1 MKRNLVLILAAL
13 ALFATPQLRA
23 WTYSD
28 GDLLLIFRNGGNDV
42 EFNLGSVTQFLG
54 KTNGYTTTVSGFD
67 WSLVTGTFGNLSS
80 VRVILLASVDATNWL
95 SSNDPNTTA
104 YNIGSPA
111 ADSLYSVIKGIGTKP
126 LYPIAIP
133 TSGANSY
140 VIDTGGLYKNASYNW
155 IASGG
160 GNGYLP
166 KLNGYSPFVV
176 EQSIPGVLNFW
187 SIQTTTNSVAPPDK
201 LVGTFTIN
209 AAGVL
214 TFVAGPRQPSISSV
228 TRSGNVSQI
237 SFTTTVGNTY
247 SLAYTNQLGAAAN
260 TWPVAA
266 GNIIGDGSTDIINR
280 TNSSGAEFYR
290 ITAQ

>member
-1 MKRNLVLILAAL
+1 MKRNLVFILAAL

-54 KTNGYTTTVSGFD
+54 KTNGYTTAVSGFD

-140 VIDTGGLYKNASYNW
+140 VIDTGGLYKNASYEQRCAPGQVGRDFHHQRRW
-155 IASGG
+155 RSDLRGRPAPAQHFERHPERQCQPDQLHHHGG
-160 GNGYLP
+160 QYL
-166 KLNGYSPFVV
+166 FT
-176 EQSIPGVLNFW
+176 GVHQPIGRRRKN
-187 SIQTTTNSVAPPDK
+187 
-201 LVGTFTIN
+201 
-209 AAGVL
+209 
-214 TFVAGPRQPSISSV
+214 VAGGCR
-228 TRSGNVSQI
+228 
-237 SFTTTVGNTY
+237 
-247 SLAYTNQLGAAAN
+247 
-260 TWPVAA
+260 
-266 GNIIGDGSTDIINR
+266 
-280 TNSSGAEFYR
+280 
-290 ITAQ
+290 